1 MKKLVITLVMA
12 IVLFGGSG
20 IAEVQQHIIVP
31 TPDEAFVNIVPLMS
45 EFGLGTT
52 SFPGVQVLDSAL
64 TIRVESNCL
73 HGSILAAT
81 EGFRRPPS
89 GFIPPQRISIKSQ
102 VTNGFVPMEKPVVIS
117 KTEFGNHDIVLN
129 FKVLTG
135 VQDPEGRY
143 TGTLILT
150 LMPPI

>member
-1 MKKLVITLVMA
+1 MNKLVITLVMA
-12 IVLFGGSG
+12 IVLFGSSG

-52 SFPGVQVLDSAL
+52 SFPGAQVLDQTF

-81 EGFRRPPS
+81 EGFRRQPG
-89 GFIPPQRISIKSQ
+89 GFISPHRISIKSQ
-102 VTNGFVPMEKPVVIS
+102 VTNGFVPMEKPVAIS

-129 FKVLTG
+129 FKVMTG